1 MLKALTKVLGSLL
14 ALCIGACSKAPPAGN
29 TPDAAG
35 PAATLE
41 TIGNGEKGPS
51 APDTRATTS
60 LPDLDGLA
68 RTILAALERGD
79 FAAVQPL
86 LTADMVKALGAGDAL
101 VKPFAQLG
109 KCPSIVAVKEI
120 VEGAFTTQRLTCK
133 YASGPMDI
141 SVTFDTDGKLA
152 GIHLRPSTDAAVFG
166 PRPQT
171 PQPPFPYG
179 EREVTFTN
187 SVDAGTFAGTLTLPS
202 GPGPFPAAVLI
213 SGSGIQDRDETI
225 FGHKPFLVIADALTR
240 RGIAVLRVDD
250 RGAGKTRAEPSRAT
264 LALHASD
271 VEAAVR
277 FVRTQPEIDPK
288 RVGLIGHSE
297 GGILAAMVAG
307 RSDGRRQGTEPEP
320 ASDRDPVA
328 PLAFVVSLA
337 GTGVSGAELVPQQI
351 GAILGAMG
359 AAPEGI
365 AEVVAA
371 EKKICQ
377 LAMDGATPEL
387 EAAIAEAV
395 AIAARLVG
403 PDKAAD
409 LAESTKGAV
418 LQLQSP
424 WFRSFLKT
432 DPRMHWANVKT
443 PVLAL
448 VGDRDTQVLA
458 EPNLREIAAALAK
471 GGNSDA
477 TTETLAGLN
486 HLFQP
491 AKTGLLDEYEAIEQ
505 TFDPAALARIATWI
519 EKHVAPR

>member
-1 MLKALTKVLGSLL
+1 MALSKFLAPVL
-14 ALCIGACSKAPPAGN
+14 ALGLSACSKAP
-29 TPDAAG
+29 T
-35 PAATLE
+35 PAAPTNAA
-41 TIGNGEKGPS
+41 TAPH
-51 APDTRATTS
+51 APDTAATPAPAAPVA
-60 LPDLDGLA
+60 LPELA
-68 RTILAALERGD
+68 KTILAALERGD
-79 FAAVQPL
+79 MAAVQPHL
-86 LTADMVKALGAGDAL
+86 NADMVKAVGTGDAL
-101 VKPFAQLG
+101 VRPFAQLG
-109 KCPSIVAVKEI
+109 KCPAIIAVKELI
-120 VEGAFTTQRLTCK
+120 EGAFTTQRLTCK
-133 YASGPMDI
+133 YASGPMDVL
-141 SVTFDTDGKLA
+141 VTFDKDGKLA
-152 GIHLRPSTDAAVFG
+152 GLHLRPSTDAAAFG

-187 SVDAGTFAGTLTLPS
+187 PADEGVFAGTLTLPS

-213 SGSGIQDRDETI
+213 SGSGSQDRDETI

-307 RSDGRRQGTEPEP
+307 RSDARRETAEP

-328 PLAFVVSLA
+328 PLAFIVSLA

-351 GAILGAMG
+351 GTILGAMG
-359 AAPEGI
+359 AAPEGV
-365 AEVVAA
+365 AEVVAGQ
-371 EKKICQ
+371 KKICQ
-377 LAMDGATPEL
+377 LAMDGAPTAEL
-387 EAAIAEAV
+387 EAAITETA
-395 AIAARLVG
+395 AIATRLVG
-403 PDKAAD
+403 ADKAAGLD
-409 LAESTKGAV
+409 ESNKVAAA
-418 LQLQSP
+418 QLQSP

-432 DPRMHWANVKT
+432 DPRLHWGHVKT

-448 VGDRDTQVLA
+448 IGDRDTQVLA
-458 EPNLREIAAALAK
+458 EQNLREIAAALAK
-471 GGNSDA
+471 AGNGDV

-491 AKTGLLDEYEAIEQ
+491 AKTGLLDEYETIAQ
-505 TFDPAALARIATWI
+505 TFDPAALERIASWI